1 MQRKELK
8 MSNYEVKDMSGSA
21 FKNKYKTQDKHPS
34 YTGSVKVDG
43 EDYKL
48 AVWIKVDR
56 NGEKFLSCS
65 FQKAD
70 QDNKSNGGQRQNAP
84 SIDIDDDIPF

>member
-1 MQRKELK
+1 MAA
-8 MSNYEVKDMSGSA
+8 YEVKDMSGSA

-34 YTGSVKVDG
+34 YTGSVRVDG

-70 QDNKSNGGQRQNAP
+70 QDNRSNSSQRQ
-84 SIDIDDDIPF
+84 IDTPIDLDDDIAF

>member
-1 MQRKELK
+1 

-70 QDNKSNGGQRQNAP
+70 QDNRSNSSQRQVATP
-84 SIDIDDDIPF
+84 IDLDDDIAF